1 MGSSNLD
8 EAPLLTATCRSR
20 FQSTLLADKRQSPD
34 SLLTP
39 PAPAPPINHTIP
51 PATHPTPPLA
61 MTSSSSSSS
70 AFALDSFSY
79 GKSLVRLL
87 RVVREASNPKKQDV
101 IEYTV
106 QSLLT
111 GPTLDTSYTEGDNTL
126 VVPTDTQKNTIH
138 YFAKTL
144 DGPSVL
150 CPERFALELGN
161 HFVKRYDHVTK
172 CTIDVVA
179 QKWSRIELDD
189 GPHPHA
195 FVRDGDEKRTV
206 FVQTEK
212 ARVDG
217 QDAVVCTQLKGG
229 MKDLLV
235 LKSSGSAFHS
245 FWRDEFTTLKA
256 VNDRIFSTSV
266 ECSCE

>member
-1 MGSSNLD
+1 
-8 EAPLLTATCRSR
+8 
-20 FQSTLLADKRQSPD
+20 
-34 SLLTP
+34 
-39 PAPAPPINHTIP
+39 
-51 PATHPTPPLA
+51 